1 MGPIWMTLLLVTML
15 GFFSWSA
22 YRRLRQVKVGVPDT
36 RFSWT
41 GEQIADR
48 TKTLLVYAFGQK
60 RMPNYSLAGFAH
72 VGIFIAFQVL
82 LLNSIMLWG
91 RGFDPT
97 FDFWGILSTNHIV
110 GKAYSFAKE
119 LAAFAAIAGS
129 VAFLYL
135 RWGKRGQDSGDPK
148 EVKNKPRMTIG
159 HYPNRYV
166 FTEPILILF
175 IIITMMLA
183 DYLYVG
189 SSLVLESNASG
200 EPIHA
205 GWWEPFGGIFA
216 QLISGVESTKAVT
229 ALQHAGFWWHAAFVL
244 IFLNILPYTKH
255 FHVLTVIPNVF
266 AYDRRPNALPK
277 VEDLEGKVEREE
289 SLGINRL
296 SDLTYKHI
304 MDLYTCTE
312 CGRCSDNCP
321 AYITGKKLSPKHL
334 TLAIRDHLYA
344 TEKDM
349 FGKDALV
356 ETPGDAPAAP
366 PKPSDAVEPIHTFP
380 EAPEG
385 GYFVGETVVDLVPNI
400 LHPDVIWS
408 CTSCRACEEQCPV
421 MISYVD
427 KIIGMRREEVM
438 MKNEFPGE
446 LQGAFNGI
454 ETNGNPWNISAMDRG
469 DWADGMGIPTLS
481 DKPDAEV
488 LYWVGCAASYDDRA
502 KKVARAVSKLLQ
514 KARIDFAIL
523 GTEETCTGDP
533 ARRAG
538 NEYLFQMLAEQNIE
552 TLNGYE
558 ASKKTIITACPH
570 CFNTLANEYADFGG
584 KYDVV
589 HHSDFLNGLLVA
601 GKLIPSKPV
610 RGKVVYHDSCYLGR
624 YNKVYDSPRKILE
637 SIEGLE
643 LTEVPYWN
651 RDKGLCC
658 GAGGAQMWMEEH
670 GEERVNN
677 KRTLQLVDTGA
688 TTIASGCP
696 FCMTML
702 TDGLKAQEKEEE
714 IGQRDIAEILADAI
728 ELDEVEETP
737 VAAE

>member
-1 MGPIWMTLLLVTML
+1 MTLLLVSTL

-22 YRRLRQVKVGVPDT
+22 YRRLRQVSVGVPDT
-36 RFSWT
+36 RFEWS
-41 GEQIADR
+41 GSQIADR
-48 TKTLLVYAFGQK
+48 TKTLLIYAFGQK
-60 RMPNYSLAGFAH
+60 KMPNYTLAGFAH
-72 VGIFIAFQVL
+72 VGIFVAFQVL
-82 LLNSIMLWG
+82 LLNSLMLWG
-91 RGFDPT
+91 RGFDTT
-97 FDFWGILSTNHIV
+97 FDFWGLLDTNHIV
-110 GKAYSFAKE
+110 GKVYSFAKE
-119 LAAFAAIAGS
+119 LAAAAAIVGS
-129 VAFLYL
+129 LAFLYL
-135 RWGKRGQDSGDPK
+135 RWAKRGNDSGDPK
-148 EVKNKPRMTIG
+148 EVKNKPRMTLAHTVG
-159 HYPNRYV
+159 RYV
-166 FTEPILILF
+166 FTEPVAILF

-183 DYLYVG
+183 DFMYVG
-189 SSLVLESNASG
+189 GSLALDSAVTG
-200 EPIHA
+200 EPVHA
-205 GWWEPFGGIFA
+205 GWWEPFGGIVS
-216 QLISGVESTKAVT
+216 QLLSGASVGTIKAV
-229 ALQHAGFWWHAAFVL
+229 QHVGFWWHAAFVL

-266 AYDRRPNALPK
+266 AYDQRPNALPK

-296 SDLTYKHI
+296 TDLTYKHI

-349 FGKDALV
+349 FGKDATV
-356 ETPGDAPAAP
+356 EEPSDTPAEP
-366 PKPSDAVEPIHTFP
+366 PKQSDGEEPIHTFP
-380 EAPEG
+380 QAPEG
-385 GYFVGETVVDLVPNI
+385 AYFVGDTVVDLVPNI

-469 DWADGMGIPTLS
+469 DWADGMGIPTLAE
-481 DKPDAEV
+481 KPDAEV
-488 LYWVGCAASYDDRA
+488 LYWVGCAASFDDRA
-502 KKVARAVSKLLQ
+502 KKVARAVSKLLK

-538 NEYLFQMLAEQNIE
+538 NEYLFQMLAEQNVE
-552 TLNGYE
+552 TLNGYD
-558 ASKKTIITACPH
+558 ASNKTIITACPH
-570 CFNTLANEYADFGG
+570 CFNTLANEYSDYGG
-584 KYDVV
+584 TYDVV
-589 HHSDFLNGLLVA
+589 HHAEFLNGLLVA
-601 GKLIPSKPV
+601 GKLVPSKPV
-610 RGKVVYHDSCYLGR
+610 KGKVVYHDSCYLGR
-624 YNKVYDSPRKILE
+624 YNQIYDSPRKVLE

-643 LTEVPYWN
+643 LTEVEYWN
-651 RDKGLCC
+651 KKRGLCC

-677 KRTLQLVDTGA
+677 KRTLQLLNTGA
-688 TTIASGCP
+688 TTVASGCP

-702 TDGLKAQEKEEE
+702 TDGIKAQDKEEE
-714 IGQRDIAEILADAI
+714 IAQRDIAEILADAI
-728 ELDEVEETP
+728 ELDEVEQTP